1 MFVHADDSKFTVL
14 LFFCMV
20 WIYNPVKDLTGYRF
34 LLTLVELLTCLV
46 LSSYENVLCVV
57 LALNFMLNNF
67 QLN

>member
-1 MFVHADDSKFTVL
+1 MFVHADDSKFTIL

-34 LLTLVELLTCLV
+34 LLTLVELLSCLV
-46 LSSYENVLCVV
+46 LSSCENVLCVV
-57 LALNFMLNNF
+57 LALNFTLNNF

>member
-1 MFVHADDSKFTVL
+1 MFVHADDSKFTIL
-14 LFFCMV
+14 LFFCTV